1 MAESTTNQEQTTTI
15 AETVAAADKAQKA
28 TESVESAKIDNVG
41 AQYSQLLKE
50 KEMIMK
56 QEKLQMAKQNEET
69 LKQLNELKK
78 QNEKMQAEH
87 NQWLESMAGNMLRDS
102 FKAKGGDDED
112 FEFAQV
118 LLGLKTV
125 EKPELFLD
133 KDGQLKYKKGKDVIG
148 IEDMVSEVIGRLG
161 RSRTKTADPRMIQA
175 MIKEKN
181 KASNQQQQNQ
191 NQANSTSSNT
201 GSTIPAMMTIDEA
214 MKSGNL

>member
-1 MAESTTNQEQTTTI
+1 MAESTNQEQVTTI
-15 AETVAAADKAQKA
+15 AETVAVADKAQKT

-50 KEMIMK
+50 KELIMK

-69 LKQLNELKK
+69 LKQLNELKQ

-87 NQWLESMAGNMLRDS
+87 NQWLESMAGNMLKDS
-102 FKAKGGDDED
+102 FKSKGGDDED

-148 IEDMVSEVIGRLG
+148 IEDMVSEVIGKLG

-201 GSTIPAMMTIDEA
+201 GSAIPAMMTIDEA

>member
-1 MAESTTNQEQTTTI
+1 MAESTTNQEQTTI
-15 AETVAAADKAQKA
+15 AETVAVADKAQKT

-50 KEMIMK
+50 KELIMK

-69 LKQLNELKK
+69 LKQLNELKQ

-87 NQWLESMAGNMLRDS
+87 NQWLESMAGNMLKDS
-102 FKAKGGDDED
+102 FKSKGGDDED

-133 KDGQLKYKKGKDVIG
+133 KDGQLKYKKGKDIIG

-181 KASNQQQQNQ
+181 KVSNQQQQNQ

-201 GSTIPAMMTIDEA
+201 GSAIPAMMTIDEA